1 MVLSLERELPMDKLM
16 SLCPGFG
23 LRLNLSKCEI
33 FWPSGDQSFCEFP
46 ADISRVLLNKG
57 GVDLLGSPI
66 FGSHEFFEDFVKWKV
81 KSIVDMQ
88 SHLLDIDDPQV
99 DLHLLR
105 SCFSLC
111 KLNYLLR
118 TVPPDAILH
127 GVL

>member
-1 MVLSLERELPMDKLM
+1 MASISTFLNVKFSDPRVTKVSLN
-16 SLCPGFG
+16 SLQTF
-23 LRLNLSKCEI
+23 LKC
-33 FWPSGDQSFCEFP
+33 
-46 ADISRVLLNKG
+46 KG

-66 FGSHEFFEDFVKWKV
+66 FGSHEDFVKWKV
-81 KSIVDMQ
+81 KSIHDMQ

-118 TVPPDAILH
+118 TVPPRCYTARSLVVCLIMVYATLWNQSYIPP
-127 GVL
+127 